1 MELSK
6 SEMPERLKIDR
17 DDAVLIASFV
27 NPPDGYMDEGSESA
41 LKGLLDA
48 IDDDPSIRCVVFT
61 GGQPDVFIR
70 HYDVTVLEERAVAM
84 AAKGMKFSADRP
96 VPEPVLHQCM
106 KRMESMP
113 QVFIAAING
122 TAMGGGFEL
131 CLACDIRIVQS
142 GNYSIG
148 LPEVNIG
155 ILPGAGGTQRLP
167 RLIGQAR
174 ALELTLLGKT
184 VGPDQAV
191 QFGLATEVAPDGAL
205 DRAREVANEICAK
218 SGQAV
223 AHIKRLVRA
232 AHTTDIDNGLAM
244 ERTLFCDLM
253 VNEDGI
259 RLMKQMNNGERD
271 IRDRDRSC
279 DK

>member
-1 MELSK
+1 MAK
-6 SEMPERLKIDR
+6 RLKIDR
-17 DDAVLIASFV
+17 DGALLIARFV
-27 NPPDGYMDEGSESA
+27 NPPDGYMDDGTESA
-41 LKGLLDA
+41 LNDLLDI

-61 GGQPDVFIR
+61 GDQPDVFIR
-70 HYDVTVLEERAVAM
+70 HYDVNILEERATAM

-113 QVFIAAING
+113 QIFIAAING

-131 CLACDIRIVQS
+131 CLACDLRIVQPGS
-142 GNYSIG
+142 YSIG

-167 RLIGQAR
+167 RLIGQAK

-184 VGPDQAV
+184 IGPDQAV
-191 QFGLATEVAPDGAL
+191 QFGLASEVAPYGAL
-205 DRAREVANEICAK
+205 DRAREIANEITAK
-218 SGQAV
+218 SAVAV
-223 AHIKRLVRA
+223 AHIKKLVRA
-232 AHTTDIDNGLAM
+232 AHTADIDSGLAM

-253 VNEDGI
+253 VSEDGI

-271 IRDRDRSC
+271 IRDRDKSSGE
-279 DK
+279 